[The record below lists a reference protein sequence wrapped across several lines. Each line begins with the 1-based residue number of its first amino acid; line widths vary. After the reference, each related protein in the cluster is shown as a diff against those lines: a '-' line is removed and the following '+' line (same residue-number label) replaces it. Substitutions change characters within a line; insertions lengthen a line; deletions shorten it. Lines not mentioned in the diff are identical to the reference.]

1 MTEKS
6 RESKKIIRGRGTPEK
21 YIEKPARK
29 KMAEEKKGIRKPT
42 QKKIREYHL
51 RYREMNHKKLLEK
64 QRIRY
69 REVNWEKNR
78 EYRARY
84 REANRQFMI
93 RYREKRP
100 KTFAETLQEQLRK
113 VQRHQRET
121 QQKLKALGSKRLSG
135 VLTDCLKSPTR
146 YPVHSAEMRSPVL
159 MYLESFCHS
168 LSAEEYMSFDQM
180 REGTDRV
187 EP

>member
-1 MTEKS
+1 MVGVPQKNIS
-6 RESKKIIRGRGTPEK
+6 RSQPEK
-21 YIEKPARK
+21 NGSGK
-29 KMAEEKKGIRKPT
+29 KRYQEANPE
-42 QKKIREYHL
+42 KIREYHR
-51 RYREMNHKKLLEK
+51 RYREMNHEKLSEK

-84 REANRQFMI
+84 REANREFMI
-93 RYREKRP
+93 RYPEKRS

-168 LSAEEYMSFDQM
+168 LCAEEYMSFDQM